1 MLGIFATQNRQ
12 PWHSGMPHQRISL
25 VEALFAYTREAAY
38 AEFQEHQKG
47 QLRPGYLAD
56 MVLLSKDLFQT
67 PAEDLQEVSPWMTMV
82 DGQIVFEA

>member
-1 MLGIFATQNRQ
+1 
-12 PWHSGMPHQRISL
+12 
-25 VEALFAYTREAAY
+25 
-38 AEFQEHQKG
+38 
-47 QLRPGYLAD
+47 